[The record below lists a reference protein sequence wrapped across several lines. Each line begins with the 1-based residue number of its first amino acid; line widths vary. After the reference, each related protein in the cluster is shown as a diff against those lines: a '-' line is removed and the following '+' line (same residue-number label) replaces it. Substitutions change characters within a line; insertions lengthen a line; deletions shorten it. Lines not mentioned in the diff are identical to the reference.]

1 MSDPQREIEKM
12 RFQIRELCRCIDT
25 SSMLAMIIEFDW
37 GQEELQHAENIF
49 RKYEPLSRNSDSNDW
64 ASRLR
69 AEFESEFGI
78 GHQGMKIVIQ
88 AFFPNSLWRN
98 ICIRYAHIHSAIE
111 IDHIKDARFGQ
122 DPDFA

>member
-1 MSDPQREIEKM
+1 
-12 RFQIRELCRCIDT
+12 
-25 SSMLAMIIEFDW
+25 MLAMIIEFDW

-78 GHQGMKIVIQ
+78 GHQGNENSYTSI
-88 AFFPNSLWRN
+88 FPKFSLAQYLYSL
-98 ICIRYAHIHSAIE
+98 CSYTLCIE